1 MSNSSVASSKPAGNA
16 AVTGIMQGFR
26 RNLQTYTIVFALILI
41 WVVFTV
47 ATNGGYLSPQN
58 ISNLFRQMSVTSIMA
73 AGMVLVIVTGGI
85 DLSVGRLAGFVSVVV
100 AFFQAN
106 RWSAFLSST
115 FPGMPPE
122 TVNAVAALLSVLLGL
137 GVGMLWG
144 VAQGYI
150 IAYLRVTAFIV
161 TLGSYFILQ
170 GLTLLQTEGKTIP
183 ANQPVFSEI
192 GQGYLPTALS
202 WLLAAVVIV
211 ALFFFM
217 LRGRRNKQKY
227 GFPLPALALDVA
239 KNVLYAGLL
248 LVYVYSVN
256 SYKVAPGIPY
266 PVLLLGLVAVAM
278 TYLSTNT
285 RFGRYAYA
293 IGGNREAARLSGI
306 NIRKTIFLIFVLM
319 GFLSGLAGIVL
330 ASYVGYGTIAAGAG
344 YELDVIASAILG
356 GTSTLGGVGTI
367 PGAMIGGLIM
377 ASLTTGLQMLNAP
390 AATTYVVKGIVLIL
404 AVLLDVSL
412 KRDRN

>member
-1 MSNSSVASSKPAGNA
+1 MSNSSVAQPSRSGNTIMSS
-16 AVTGIMQGFR
+16 VLQSVR
-26 RNLQTYTIVFALILI
+26 SNLQTYTIVLALIVI
-41 WVVFTV
+41 WVVFTL

-106 RWSAFLSST
+106 RWNTFLAST

-122 TVNAVAALLSVLLGL
+122 TVNAIAAILSVLLGL
-137 GVGMLWG
+137 GVGTLWG
-144 VAQGYI
+144 IAQGYI
-150 IAYLRVTAFIV
+150 VAYLRVTAFIV

-192 GQGYLPTALS
+192 GQGYLPSTLS
-202 WLLAAVVIV
+202 WILTVVVIV
-211 ALFFFM
+211 ALFFLMF
-217 LRGRRNKQKY
+217 RGRRNKQRY

-239 KNVLYAGLL
+239 KNVLYAALL
-248 LVYVYSVN
+248 LVYVYAVN
-256 SYKVAPGIPY
+256 SYKIAPGIPY
-266 PVLLLGLVAVAM
+266 PVLLLGIVAVVM

-306 NIRKTIFLIFVLM
+306 NIRKSIFLIFVLM

-377 ASLTTGLQMLNAP
+377 ASLSTGLQMLNAP
-390 AATTYVVKGIVLIL
+390 AATTYVVKGAVLVL

-412 KRDRN
+412 KRDRS